1 MGMGGRLNYVDG
13 EGKPFE
19 VEVVGAFKGSMLQG
33 ALFIK
38 EDDFL
43 DKFKQQ
49 GGYRS
54 FMLTGNKEDAQKLA
68 VHLEDR
74 LFQHGMEFRDSL
86 EKLAELQKV
95 ENTYL
100 SIFQGLGGLGML
112 IGTCGLGLVVVR
124 NLVERGQEFALFE
137 AIGYQLNY
145 HSKKCFSRTCTI
157 GILGNCTW
165 LGLCNIRN
173 YTCFVWWYLG
183 FAKHWLS
190 MVFHGTWFP
199 RFFLGWNR
207 RLLDLAQKPTSLIKK

>member
-1 MGMGGRLNYVDG
+1 MVALNLRRENWSSLYQNPDGGAIPALVDQNTLMWALKMGMGGRLNYVDG

-54 FMLTGNKEDAQKLA
+54 FMLTGNKEDAKKLA

-100 SIFQGLGGLGML
+100 SIFQGSGRSWNVNWYMRIRVG
-112 IGTCGLGLVVVR
+112 CGS
-124 NLVERGQEFALFE
+124 EFSGAW
-137 AIGYQLNY
+137 
-145 HSKKCFSRTCTI
+145 SRICPI
-157 GILGNCTW
+157 
-165 LGLCNIRN
+165 
-173 YTCFVWWYLG
+173 
-183 FAKHWLS
+183 
-190 MVFHGTWFP
+190 
-199 RFFLGWNR
+199 
-207 RLLDLAQKPTSLIKK
+207 